1 MAERMNEPIPQ
12 QATPSEA
19 SLEAARREKL
29 RKIRELGIDPWGSRF
44 DGHQPIGDI
53 RGRDGEITTAKG
65 DSRIFADAKTGTVP
79 KPDHPPEQ
87 HGPKVRAAGR
97 IVLRRPS
104 GKVHWLQIRDW
115 TGTVQVML
123 GKAQVGDENF
133 ALAQCLD
140 LGDIV
145 GIDGELKRTM
155 KGELTIFAEKLRLL
169 SKSIATPPEKHKGL
183 ADPELRQRRRYLD
196 LIHTDGVLETF
207 LRRSK
212 IVQSIRNTLAGRG
225 FVEVEGPTLQTIA
238 GGAAARPFI
247 THHNALDI
255 DLYLRIALELHL
267 KRLLVGGIERV
278 YEMGR
283 VYRNEGIDARHNPE
297 FTMIEIYQA
306 YGNYE
311 TMMELTEAMIVDAIR
326 AMAGACGQGL
336 GAGGQGLGTSGQ
348 SAVGSGQS
356 AVENPPSAL
365 RPPPSANPFILP
377 WGEGTID
384 FTPPF
389 ARKTYDE
396 IFAEHTGLRPDDALG
411 IARLAELLGF
421 NVVGKHPDVVK
432 SFVFEEKVEESLVQ
446 PTFVIDYP
454 ASLCPLTKRK
464 ASNPAIAERFELFVH
479 GMELANAYTELNDP
493 DLQEELFSKQLDG
506 LPEEESM
513 AKMDHDFIRAL
524 RHGMPPA
531 GGLGVGIDRL
541 VMLLTN
547 SPSIREVILFPLL
560 RPEKEGAKP
569 QAADSNP

>member
-1 MAERMNEPIPQ
+1 MNESTPQ
-12 QATPSEA
+12 QPASSEA

-44 DGHQPIGDI
+44 DGHQPIGEI
-53 RGRDGEITTAKG
+53 RAREGEIVVEPAG
-65 DSRIFADAKTGTVP
+65 DCETG
-79 KPDHPPEQ
+79 HPPEQ

-104 GKVHWLQIRDW
+104 GKVHWLQVRDW
-115 TGTVQVML
+115 TGTIQVMI
-123 GKAQVGDENF
+123 GKTQVGEENF

-155 KGELTIFAEKLRLL
+155 KGELTIFAEDVKLLT
-169 SKSIATPPEKHKGL
+169 KSLATPPEKHKGL
-183 ADPELRQRRRYLD
+183 TDPELRQRRRYLD

-207 LRRSK
+207 LRRTK
-212 IVQSIRNTLAGRG
+212 IVQSIRNTLAARR
-225 FVEVEGPTLQTIA
+225 FVEVEGPTLHAIA

-255 DLYLRIALELHL
+255 DLFLRIALELHL

-297 FTMIEIYQA
+297 FTMIEVYQA

-311 TMMELTEAMIVDAIR
+311 TMMELTEAMIVEAIR
-326 AMAGACGQGL
+326 ATGQEL
-336 GAGGQGLGTSGQ
+336 K
-348 SAVGSGQS
+348 
-356 AVENPPSAL
+356 
-365 RPPPSANPFILP
+365 LP
-377 WGEGTID
+377 WGDKVID

-396 IFAEHTGLRPDDALG
+396 LFAEHTGVRPDDAAG
-411 IARLAELLGF
+411 IARLAEQMGF
-421 NVVGKHPDVVK
+421 NTAGKHPDVVK
-432 SFVFEEKVEESLVQ
+432 SFVFEEKVEDALVG
-446 PTFVIDYP
+446 PIFVIDYP
-454 ASLCPLTKRK
+454 ASICPLTKRK
-464 ASNPAIAERFELFVH
+464 TDNPGIAERFELFIH
-479 GMELANAYTELNDP
+479 GMEVANAYTELNDP
-493 DLQEELFSKQLDG
+493 DLQEELFSQQLDG

-513 AKMDHDFIRAL
+513 AKMDHDFVRAL
-524 RHGMPPA
+524 RNGMPPA
-531 GGLGVGIDRL
+531 GGLGIGIDRL

-547 SPSIREVILFPLL
+547 SQTIREVILFPLL
-560 RPEKEGAKP
+560 RPEVEAGERTGGTP
-569 QAADSNP
+569 PTPNP